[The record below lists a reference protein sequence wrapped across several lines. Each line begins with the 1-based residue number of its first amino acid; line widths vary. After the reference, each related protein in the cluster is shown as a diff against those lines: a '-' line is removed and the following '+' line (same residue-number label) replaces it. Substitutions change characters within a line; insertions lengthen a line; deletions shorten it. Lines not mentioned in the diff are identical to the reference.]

1 MFKGKQADKLSF
13 RFQKQKHLLGYA
25 SSHSNLNKT
34 GSGVLWFSS
43 VTWFFIVWFTCTPTI
58 NFVIGLVCLFK
69 ICVSFSSWLV
79 LVALYP
85 AVLFLFLKCW
95 SAVRLAVHSAWTTD
109 FLAFIYNSSLHPFT
123 SNELLLPSSSTSV
136 LQCPGFTSDA
146 CHHGST
152 LDSTSFGCVSVNR
165 RPDSCSQASPCL
177 LPPSTPVWVSVLV
190 ILFCYS

>member
-1 MFKGKQADKLSF
+1 MQVAIAIWTKPAPEYFGF
-13 RFQKQKHLLGYA
+13 HLLLHA
-25 SSHSNLNKT
+25 FLLFDLLAHFL
-34 GSGVLWFSS
+34 
-43 VTWFFIVWFTCTPTI
+43 FISL
-58 NFVIGLVCLFK
+58 IGLVCLFK

-95 SAVRLAVHSAWTTD
+95 SAVRLAVHSACTTD

-123 SNELLLPSSSTSV
+123 SNGLLLPSSSRSV

-165 RPDSCSQASPCL
+165 RPDSCSQASPWL

-190 ILFCYS
+190 ILLGVPPRFRGIQS